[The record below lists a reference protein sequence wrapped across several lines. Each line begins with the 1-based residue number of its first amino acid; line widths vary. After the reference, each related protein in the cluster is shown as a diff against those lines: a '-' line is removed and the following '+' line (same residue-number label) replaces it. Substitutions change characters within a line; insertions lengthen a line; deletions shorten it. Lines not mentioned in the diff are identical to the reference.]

1 MKSVVSILIAIS
13 LGVAA
18 ASHSADNPPQSSL
31 VDKLD
36 LIEPENKVS
45 LPLRDFNRGR
55 PANFYSLS
63 FFDAGRQELCTE
75 ILAALNVEMP
85 RGSDTSANVMANL
98 LLKNSFSVPW
108 RSIPYVGPNGTVARN
123 PIDVVTVDIGGDMI
137 MEQLFR
143 TTGMVSSRYVHGLH
157 LLRENRFESDVSAL
171 TADMS
176 KEVFWRGFEF
186 EDRGLG
192 SAMAD
197 KVQDSIFK
205 YHYLSESPL
214 SFTATY
220 TEVINISRQVHFLI
234 MTADIIERDLD
245 VFAFSLSNEDELS
258 VSCAFSSNFRI
269 INSN

>member
-1 MKSVVSILIAIS
+1 MKSFVSILIAIS

-85 RGSDTSANVMANL
+85 RGSDTSANAMANL

-108 RSIPYVGPNGTVARN
+108 RSIPWVSPNGTVVGD
-123 PIDVVTVDIGGDMI
+123 PIDVVTIDISGDMI

-143 TTGMVSSRYVHGLH
+143 TTGMLSSRYIH
-157 LLRENRFESDVSAL
+157 RQCCPAISPRQRNN
-171 TADMS
+171 TM
-176 KEVFWRGFEF
+176 
-186 EDRGLG
+186 
-192 SAMAD
+192 
-197 KVQDSIFK
+197 IFNK
-205 YHYLSESPL
+205 K
-214 SFTATY
+214 
-220 TEVINISRQVHFLI
+220 
-234 MTADIIERDLD
+234 
-245 VFAFSLSNEDELS
+245 
-258 VSCAFSSNFRI
+258 SCI
-269 INSN
+269 